1 MPEEAL
7 VGVRVL
13 DLSDTIAGA
22 YCTRLLADLGAEV
35 FLVEQPDGHPL
46 RRTGPFPGGA
56 RHPEKSGLFL
66 HFCANKRGA
75 VLDFAT
81 PEGRARARELAA
93 EADLVVE
100 SRPPSTPAPEGL
112 DPASLQ
118 ARNQRLVITS
128 VTEFGLTGPYKD
140 WQGEEIVHWAMGGY
154 MHFVG
159 SAEREP
165 LLTPNHQAQQ
175 HAGGQAAI
183 ASLVA
188 LRRARIDGLG
198 QHVDQSVM
206 EAMLA
211 AHNWTTT
218 HWVFLGEELRRTGS
232 QLLRCKNG
240 WAHFEATSLNPNFL
254 LLAERPDLLDDPRF
268 APEGTWAPD
277 RREALLDVLRAWCA
291 TVTKEEAF
299 ERAQELGLPVAPAY
313 DVADHMA
320 SPHLQ
325 ARGWPTT
332 VEHPAAGAV
341 PLPGF
346 PYIFSESPASVR
358 RPAPLLGEYTGG
370 WTPRPARPAHAI
382 KETPR
387 PPIEPP
393 GPPRAPLPHPPLP
406 RPPLEDIRVLEIT
419 NNWAGPVT
427 CRMLGDLG
435 AEVIKIE
442 SPTRLAARIGQFAGN
457 QGFERYWDRCS
468 YFLEMNRS
476 KYGVSI
482 DLSTSRGR
490 AIFLRLVEDA
500 DVVVENN
507 TPRVMRNLDLEYPA
521 LKAVNPAIIM
531 LSISGFGQTE
541 PGRDYSAFGSNIEAA
556 CGIAS
561 LTGYAGDD
569 QPYNTTNYYADP
581 IATVHAPV
589 ALLAALEYRDA
600 TGRGQYIDMA
610 LNEGGIVFCS
620 EAFMEYGLT
629 GRVPERRGNR
639 HPRFAPQGCY
649 PSMGNDAW
657 MVLTVRSDKEWRR
670 LREVVGAPRLN
681 DPRFD
686 TEAGR
691 RAGHDEID
699 EALAAWSAGLDH
711 YEAARRLQAA
721 GVPAG
726 PVLANWEMISDLH
739 AHQRGFYVMLPT
751 RRVGAWVHSGMP
763 WHFSR
768 TPGVIRRDSP
778 AYGEHNR
785 LVLERLLGMR
795 PEEIDALYRDRV
807 VTEDPPERYL
817 LA

>member
-1 MPEEAL
+1 
-7 VGVRVL
+7 
-13 DLSDTIAGA
+13 
-22 YCTRLLADLGAEV
+22 
-35 FLVEQPDGHPL
+35 
-46 RRTGPFPGGA
+46 
-56 RHPEKSGLFL
+56 
-66 HFCANKRGA
+66 
-75 VLDFAT
+75 
-81 PEGRARARELAA
+81 
-93 EADLVVE
+93 
-100 SRPPSTPAPEGL
+100 
-112 DPASLQ
+112 
-118 ARNQRLVITS
+118 
-128 VTEFGLTGPYKD
+128 
-140 WQGEEIVHWAMGGY
+140 
-154 MHFVG
+154 
-159 SAEREP
+159 
-165 LLTPNHQAQQ
+165 
-175 HAGGQAAI
+175 
-183 ASLVA
+183 
-188 LRRARIDGLG
+188 
-198 QHVDQSVM
+198 
-206 EAMLA
+206 
-211 AHNWTTT
+211 
-218 HWVFLGEELRRTGS
+218 
-232 QLLRCKNG
+232 
-240 WAHFEATSLNPNFL
+240 
-254 LLAERPDLLDDPRF
+254 
-268 APEGTWAPD
+268 
-277 RREALLDVLRAWCA
+277 
-291 TVTKEEAF
+291 
-299 ERAQELGLPVAPAY
+299 
-313 DVADHMA
+313 
-320 SPHLQ
+320 
-325 ARGWPTT
+325 
-332 VEHPAAGAV
+332 
-341 PLPGF
+341 
-346 PYIFSESPASVR
+346 
-358 RPAPLLGEYTGG
+358 
-370 WTPRPARPAHAI
+370 
-382 KETPR
+382 
-387 PPIEPP
+387 
-393 GPPRAPLPHPPLP
+393 
-406 RPPLEDIRVLEIT
+406 
-419 NNWAGPVT
+419 
-427 CRMLGDLG
+427 MLGDLG

-476 KYGVSI
+476 KYGLSI

-490 AIFLRLVEDA
+490 DIFLRLVEEA

-507 TPRVMRNLDLEYPA
+507 TPRVMRNLDLEYPV

-531 LSISGFGQTE
+531 LSISGFGQTG

-657 MVLTVRSDKEWRR
+657 MVLTVRSDEEWRR
-670 LREVVGAPRLN
+670 LREVVGDPRLD

-739 AHQRGFYVMLPT
+739 AHERGFYVMLPT

-795 PEEIDALYRDRV
+795 PEEIDGLYRDRV

-817 LA
+817 QGLSAALALLDGALGALLEAPRHPEPLHGQLRPAQGLIAAHVLVTVEVGERQADACGAHRGDGPRHLQRAVHDLAAGVRRRGEADALGLGGAHDLAGQHDLLRLRRPHEPRPARARAPTPESRAEVLQMPIADLRRLAHQAEVARQRELDPARAAHPVDDGDGRLEHVVDVVGELIANAPRRSQALGGGLEVGPRREAGPAVGARRPRQQPDADGVVRLDLRHRRRPALRG

>member
-1 MPEEAL
+1 MPEQAL
-7 VGVRVL
+7 PGLRIL
-13 DLSDTIAGA
+13 DLSDSIGGA
-22 YCTRLLADLGAEV
+22 YCTRLLADLGADV
-35 FLVEQPDGHPL
+35 LLVEPPDGHPL
-46 RRTGPFPGGA
+46 RRTGPFPGDVS
-56 RHPEKSGLFL
+56 HPEKSGLFL
-66 HFCANKRGA
+66 HFCANKRSV
-75 VLDFAT
+75 VLDLAT
-81 PEGRARARELAA
+81 PEGRANVRALAA

-100 SRPPSTPAPEGL
+100 SRPPSISAPDGL
-112 DPASLQ
+112 DPVSLT
-118 ARNQRLVITS
+118 ALNRRLVVTS

-140 WQGEEIVHWAMGGY
+140 WQGEEIVHWAVGGY

-218 HWVFLGEELRRTGS
+218 HWVFLGEEQKRTGS

-240 WAHFEATSLNPNFL
+240 WVHFEATSLNPNFL
-254 LLAERPDLLDDPRF
+254 LLAGRPDLLDDPRF
-268 APEGTWAPD
+268 VPEGEWTPE
-277 RREALLDVLRAWCA
+277 RRDALLDVLRAWCA

-299 ERAQELGLPVAPAY
+299 EQAQDLGLPVAPAY

-320 SPHLQ
+320 SPHLR

-332 VEHPAAGAV
+332 VEHPAAGEVA
-341 PLPGF
+341 LPGF
-346 PYIFSESPASVR
+346 PYLFSETPAAVR
-358 RPAPLLGEYTGG
+358 RPAPLLGEHAAE
-370 WTPRPARPAHAI
+370 WMPRRTRPRSVKVI
-382 KETPR
+382 SPR

-393 GPPRAPLPHPPLP
+393 GPPHAPL
-406 RPPLEDIRVLEIT
+406 EGIRVLEIT

-442 SPTRLAARIGQFAGN
+442 SPTRLAARTGQFAGN

-468 YFLEMNRS
+468 YFLEMNRG

-482 DLSTSRGR
+482 DLSTARGR
-490 AIFLRLVEDA
+490 DIFLRLVEDA
-500 DVVVENN
+500 DIVVENN
-507 TPRVMRNLDLEYPA
+507 TPRVMRNLDLEYPV

-531 LSISGFGQTE
+531 LSISGFGQTG
-541 PGRDYSAFGSNIEAA
+541 PGRDFSAFGSNIEAA

-610 LNEGGIVFCS
+610 LNEGGIAFCS

-629 GRVPERRGNR
+629 GRVPQRRGNR
-639 HPRFAPQGCY
+639 HPTFAPQGCY
-649 PSMGNDAW
+649 PSMGEDVW
-657 MVLTVRSDKEWRR
+657 MVLTVRSDDEWRR
-670 LREVVGAPRLN
+670 LREVVGDPRLN
-681 DPRFD
+681 VPRF
-686 TEAGR
+686 ESVEGR
-691 RAGHDEID
+691 RAAHDEID
-699 EALAAWSAGLDH
+699 EVLRDWSAGLDH
-711 YEAARRLQAA
+711 YESARLLQEV

-739 AHQRGFYVMLPT
+739 AHERGFYVMLPT

-763 WHFSR
+763 WRFSR

-785 LVLERLLGMR
+785 LVLERLLGMQAG
-795 PEEIDALYRDRV
+795 EIDALYRDRV
-807 VTEDPPERYL
+807 VAEDPPERYL
-817 LA
+817 RR

>member
-7 VGVRVL
+7 AGARVL
-13 DLSDTIAGA
+13 DVSDSIAGA
-22 YCTRLLADLGAEV
+22 YCTRLLADLGADV
-35 FLVEQPDGHPL
+35 LLVEQPDGHPL
-46 RRTGPFPGGA
+46 RRAGPFPGDA
-56 RHPEKSGLFL
+56 PHREKSGLFL
-66 HFCANKRGA
+66 HFCANKRSV
-75 VLDFAT
+75 VLDLAM
-81 PEGRARARELAA
+81 PEGRDRVRALAA

-100 SRPPSTPAPEGL
+100 SRPPSTTAPDGL
-112 DPASLQ
+112 DAASLM
-118 ARNQRLVITS
+118 ALNERLVVTS

-218 HWVFLGEELRRTGS
+218 HWVFLGEEQKRTGS

-240 WAHFEATSLNPNFL
+240 WVHFEATSLNPNFL
-254 LLAERPDLLDDPRF
+254 LLAGRPDLLDDPRF
-268 APEGTWAPD
+268 IPEGDWSPA
-277 RREALLDVLRAWCA
+277 RRGALLDVLRDWCA

-299 ERAQELGLPVAPAY
+299 EQAQELGLPVAPAY

-320 SPHLQ
+320 SPHLR

-332 VEHPAAGAV
+332 VEHPAAGEVA
-341 PLPGF
+341 LPGF
-346 PYIFSESPASVR
+346 PYVFSETPATVRLSP
-358 RPAPLLGEYTGG
+358 PLLGEHDGE
-370 WTPRPARPAHAI
+370 WTPRPAPAASATVI
-382 KETPR
+382 PAR

-393 GPPRAPLPHPPLP
+393 GLP
-406 RPPLEDIRVLEIT
+406 RVPLEGIRVLEIT

-442 SPTRLAARIGQFAGN
+442 SPTRLAARTGQFAGN

-482 DLSTSRGR
+482 DLSTARGR
-490 AIFLRLVEDA
+490 DIFLRLVEDA
-500 DVVVENN
+500 DIVVENN

-531 LSISGFGQTE
+531 LSISGFGQTG
-541 PGRDYSAFGSNIEAA
+541 PGRDFSAFGSNIEAA

-561 LTGYAGDD
+561 LTGYADDD

-589 ALLAALEYRDA
+589 ALLAALDYRDA

-629 GRVPERRGNR
+629 GRVPQRRGNR
-639 HPRFAPQGCY
+639 HPTFAPQGCY
-649 PSMGNDAW
+649 PSMEEDVW
-657 MVLTVRSDKEWRR
+657 MVLTVRCDDEWRR
-670 LREVVGAPRLN
+670 LREAVGDPRLD

-686 TEAGR
+686 TVEGR
-691 RAGHDEID
+691 RDGHDEID
-699 EALAAWSAGLDH
+699 EMLRDWSAGLDH
-711 YEAARRLQAA
+711 YESARRLQEV

-739 AHQRGFYVMLPT
+739 AHERGFYVMLPT
-751 RRVGAWVHSGMP
+751 RRVGVWVHSGMP

-785 LVLERLLGMR
+785 LVLERLLGM
-795 PEEIDALYRDRV
+795 EAGEVDALYRDRV
-807 VTEDPPERYL
+807 VAEDPPERYL
-817 LA
+817 RR

>member
-1 MPEEAL
+1 MPEQAL
-7 VGVRVL
+7 AGVRVL
-13 DLSDTIAGA
+13 DLSDSIAGA

-35 FLVEQPDGHPL
+35 IVVEPPDGHPL
-46 RRTGPFPGGA
+46 RRTGPFPDDEP
-56 RHPEKSGLFL
+56 HPEKSGLFL
-66 HFCANKRGA
+66 HFCANKRSA
-75 VLDFAT
+75 VLDFAV
-81 PEGRARARELAA
+81 PEGRANVRALAA

-100 SRPPSTPAPEGL
+100 SRPPSTPAPDGL
-112 DPASLQ
+112 DPASLM
-118 ARNQRLVITS
+118 ALNERLVVTS
-128 VTEFGLTGPYKD
+128 VTEFGLTGPYRD

-159 SAEREP
+159 SADREP

-198 QHVDQSVM
+198 QHIDQSVM

-218 HWVFLGEELRRTGS
+218 HWVFLGEEQKRTAS

-240 WAHFEATSLNPNFL
+240 WVHFEATSLNPNFL
-254 LLAERPDLLDDPRF
+254 LLAGRPNLLDDPRF
-268 APEGTWAPD
+268 TPEGDWTPE
-277 RREALLDVLRAWCA
+277 RRDAMLDVLRAWCA

-299 ERAQELGLPVAPAY
+299 EQAQELGLPVAPAY

-320 SPHLQ
+320 SPHLR

-332 VEHPAAGAV
+332 VEHSAAGEVA
-341 PLPGF
+341 LPGF
-346 PYIFSESPASVR
+346 PYLFSESPAAAR
-358 RPAPLLGEYTGG
+358 RPAPLLGEHTGG
-370 WTPRPARPAHAI
+370 WSPRQSRSQTAPAI
-382 KETPR
+382 SPR

-393 GPPRAPLPHPPLP
+393 GPDRAPL
-406 RPPLEDIRVLEIT
+406 EGIRVLEIT

-442 SPTRLAARIGQFAGN
+442 SPTHLAARTGQFAGN
-457 QGFERYWDRCS
+457 QGFDRYWDRCS

-482 DLSTSRGR
+482 DLSTARGR
-490 AIFLRLVEDA
+490 DIFLRLVENA
-500 DVVVENN
+500 DIVVENN
-507 TPRVMRNLDLEYPA
+507 TPRVMRNLDLEYPV

-531 LSISGFGQTE
+531 LSISGFGQTS
-541 PGRDYSAFGSNIEAA
+541 PGRDFSAFGSNIEAA

-629 GRVPERRGNR
+629 GRVPQRRGNR
-639 HPRFAPQGCY
+639 HSRFAPQGCY
-649 PSMGNDAW
+649 PSMGEDAW
-657 MVLTVRSDKEWRR
+657 MVLTVRSDDEWRR
-670 LREVVGAPRLN
+670 LREVVGDPRL
-681 DPRFD
+681 DDRRFD
-686 TEAGR
+686 SVEGR
-691 RAGHDEID
+691 RAAHDEID
-699 EALAAWSAGLDH
+699 EVLGAWSAGLDH
-711 YEAARRLQAA
+711 YEAARRLQEV

-739 AHQRGFYVMLPT
+739 AHERGFYVMLPT

-785 LVLERLLGMR
+785 LVLERVLDMNAG
-795 PEEIDALYRDRV
+795 EVDALYRDRV
-807 VTEDPPERYL
+807 VAEDPPERYL
-817 LA
+817 RR

>member
-1 MPEEAL
+1 M
-7 VGVRVL
+7 V
-13 DLSDTIAGA
+13 
-22 YCTRLLADLGAEV
+22 
-35 FLVEQPDGHPL
+35 
-46 RRTGPFPGGA
+46 
-56 RHPEKSGLFL
+56 
-66 HFCANKRGA
+66 
-75 VLDFAT
+75 
-81 PEGRARARELAA
+81 
-93 EADLVVE
+93 
-100 SRPPSTPAPEGL
+100 
-112 DPASLQ
+112 
-118 ARNQRLVITS
+118 TS

-140 WQGEEIVHWAMGGY
+140 WQGEEIVHWAIGGY

-218 HWVFLGEELRRTGS
+218 HWVFLGEEQKRTGS

-240 WAHFEATSLNPNFL
+240 WVHFEATSLNPNFL
-254 LLAERPDLLDDPRF
+254 LLAGRPDLLDDPRF
-268 APEGTWAPD
+268 APEGEWTPE
-277 RREALLDVLRAWCA
+277 RRDAMLDVLRAWCA

-320 SPHLQ
+320 SPHLR

-332 VEHPAAGAV
+332 VEHPAAGEVA
-341 PLPGF
+341 LPGF
-346 PYIFSESPASVR
+346 PYLFSETPAAVR
-358 RPAPLLGEYTGG
+358 RPAPLLGEHTGG
-370 WTPRPARPAHAI
+370 WTPRSAPSQPATVIP
-382 KETPR
+382 PR
-387 PPIEPP
+387 APIESPE
-393 GPPRAPLPHPPLP
+393 PPRAPL
-406 RPPLEDIRVLEIT
+406 EGIRVLEIT

-435 AEVIKIE
+435 AEIVKIE
-442 SPTRLAARIGQFAGN
+442 SPTRLAARTGQFAGN
-457 QGFERYWDRCS
+457 QGFDRYWDRCS

-482 DLSTSRGR
+482 DLSTPRGR
-490 AIFLRLVEDA
+490 DIFLRLVEDA
-500 DVVVENN
+500 DIVVENN
-507 TPRVMRNLDLEYPA
+507 TPRVMRNLDLEYPV

-531 LSISGFGQTE
+531 LSISGFGQTD
-541 PGRDYSAFGSNIEAA
+541 PGRDFSAFGSNIEAA

-589 ALLAALEYRDA
+589 ALLAALEHRDA

-629 GRVPERRGNR
+629 GRVPQRRGNR

-649 PSMGNDAW
+649 PSMGDDAW
-657 MVLTVRSDKEWRR
+657 MVLTVRSDAEWRR
-670 LREVVGAPRLN
+670 LREVVGDPRLD
-681 DPRFD
+681 DPRFGSV
-686 TEAGR
+686 EGR
-691 RAGHDEID
+691 RDGHDEID
-699 EALAAWSAGLDH
+699 EALGAWSAGLDH
-711 YEAARRLQAA
+711 YESARRLQEA

-739 AHQRGFYVMLPT
+739 AHERGFYVMLPT

-763 WHFSR
+763 WRFSR

-785 LVLERLLGMR
+785 LVLERLLGM
-795 PEEIDALYRDRV
+795 EAGEIDVLSRDRV
-807 VTEDPPERYL
+807 AAEDPPERYL
-817 LA
+817 RR

>member
-1 MPEEAL
+1 MPEESLA
-7 VGVRVL
+7 GVRVL

-46 RRTGPFPGGA
+46 RRTGPFPGGV

-118 ARNQRLVITS
+118 ALNQRLVITS

-198 QHVDQSVM
+198 QHIDQSVM

-341 PLPGF
+341 ALPGF

-358 RPAPLLGEYTGG
+358 RPAPLLGEHTGG

-482 DLSTSRGR
+482 DLSTS
-490 AIFLRLVEDA
+490 AA
-500 DVVVENN
+500 A
-507 TPRVMRNLDLEYPA
+507 P
-521 LKAVNPAIIM
+521 
-531 LSISGFGQTE
+531 SS
-541 PGRDYSAFGSNIEAA
+541 SAS
-556 CGIAS
+556 
-561 LTGYAGDD
+561 
-569 QPYNTTNYYADP
+569 
-581 IATVHAPV
+581 
-589 ALLAALEYRDA
+589 
-600 TGRGQYIDMA
+600 
-610 LNEGGIVFCS
+610 
-620 EAFMEYGLT
+620 
-629 GRVPERRGNR
+629 
-639 HPRFAPQGCY
+639 
-649 PSMGNDAW
+649 
-657 MVLTVRSDKEWRR
+657 
-670 LREVVGAPRLN
+670 
-681 DPRFD
+681 
-686 TEAGR
+686 
-691 RAGHDEID
+691 
-699 EALAAWSAGLDH
+699 
-711 YEAARRLQAA
+711 
-721 GVPAG
+721 
-726 PVLANWEMISDLH
+726 
-739 AHQRGFYVMLPT
+739 
-751 RRVGAWVHSGMP
+751 
-763 WHFSR
+763 SR
-768 TPGVIRRDSP
+768 TPTSSSRTTRP
-778 AYGEHNR
+778 A
-785 LVLERLLGMR
+785 
-795 PEEIDALYRDRV
+795 
-807 VTEDPPERYL
+807 
-817 LA
+817 